1 MAQQIINTG
10 ANANDGTGEPLREAF
25 TAVNDNFT
33 EIYTAGP
40 VGSNVQIVGNTITTL
55 QINQNLTLKP
65 NGIGKIQAN
74 TTIIPSVNLVYDLGS
89 TTQQWDSVYAGYFIG
104 NGSLLTGIVGGNAS
118 NGFSTISANG
128 VAIIANSS
136 TGVLTLTPGNNITI
150 VGSAGSDTVTFGVSS
165 SPVFSGNVTGSNILT
180 GGTVSAAGNV
190 TGANLRT
197 TGSVSAAYFSGNGSQ
212 LTSVTGANVVGIV
225 PRANIANVAYSVA
238 AANIVGNIANATYSE
253 YANLAYYAFG
263 DGIVGQISTTST
275 IIGGNISATS
285 NVTGAYILGN
295 GSQLTGV
302 VATNVGVLAS
312 LSVTGNAQIG
322 NVRTAGQVSATGNV
336 TTGNYFVGNGAFLTG
351 IVATAGS
358 QITNGQSNVR
368 IGGANANVT
377 IGVNT
382 VSNVA
387 VFTTDGMSTTGTIIA
402 NANVLANGQISAVG
416 NVTGNYIFG
425 NGALLTGVI
434 TSVANINNGTS
445 NVTVVSSGG
454 NVTVGIGG
462 IGNVAVFAST
472 GEYVT
477 GLISATGNITGN
489 NLAGETLT
497 INSIASDD
505 SSYIS
510 IEDGLNVFGEI
521 SAVGNIM
528 ASTFVGNGV
537 GLTSTLVDRGEDLN
551 NWNTITQMGVY
562 TVNRTSWAGTSN
574 TPLDS
579 QVFVGLLEVKNSM
592 NMAIEQIFYPGTIDN
607 TNVKMQWARAYWSGV
622 WTPWVLMTNDGQT
635 LSGGEFS

>member
-1 MAQQIINTG
+1 MAAT
-10 ANANDGTGEPLREAF
+10 
-25 TAVNDNFT
+25 FT
-33 EIYTAGP
+33 ESQQLDYLWKKIGYGVAKTAEPTALNAANEGTASPLLYRGDLVWAQSGSIPSTPPASTTSIVQVYTDTVA
-40 VGSNVQIVGNTITTL
+40 VQTTE
-55 QINQNLTLKP
+55 IPSAPDNQSWTTNLTNWIPTQFGP
-65 NGIGKIQAN
+65 NY
-74 TTIIPSVNLVYDLGS
+74 LVR
-89 TTQQWDSVYAGYFIG
+89 VYAG
-104 NGSLLTGIVGGNAS
+104 
-118 NGFSTISANG
+118 
-128 VAIIANSS
+128 
-136 TGVLTLTPGNNITI
+136 P
-150 VGSAGSDTVTFGVSS
+150 
-165 SPVFSGNVTGSNILT
+165 SG
-180 GGTVSAAGNV
+180 
-190 TGANLRT
+190 
-197 TGSVSAAYFSGNGSQ
+197 
-212 LTSVTGANVVGIV
+212 
-225 PRANIANVAYSVA
+225 
-238 AANIVGNIANATYSE
+238 AANIRATGTQLNQSGSGVDDTWFFDYQAGIINFNGANIPTAI
-253 YANLAYYAFG
+253 G
-263 DGIVGQISTTST
+263 TST
-275 IIGGNISATS
+275 ANTIYVMGYT
-285 NVTGAYILGN
+285 Y
-295 GSQLTGV
+295 
-302 VATNVGVLAS
+302 VGV
-312 LSVTGNAQIG
+312 
-322 NVRTAGQVSATGNV
+322 
-336 TTGNYFVGNGAFLTG
+336 F
-351 IVATAGS
+351 
-358 QITNGQSNVR
+358 
-368 IGGANANVT
+368 
-377 IGVNT
+377 GVDGT
-382 VSNVA
+382 VKS
-387 VFTTDGMSTTGTIIA
+387 S
-402 NANVLANGQISAVG
+402 IS
-416 NVTGNYIFG
+416 
-425 NGALLTGVI
+425 
-434 TSVANINNGTS
+434 NGTS

-462 IGNVAVFAST
+462 TGNVAVFAST

-551 NWNTITQMGVY
+551 NWDTITVMGVY